1 MTRKSGDKK
10 SAGRTQP
17 EQPQGLT
24 LEEAFA
30 FVRSGAQRTT
40 RADLERVADHGPEI
54 LAAFS
59 KRPLSTHR
67 ETAKLML
74 EVVKDYRE
82 GRLQHMPYAAL
93 SAIVFALDYALNPV
107 DIIPDFLPGIGMLDD
122 LRIFEAASTIAR
134 RHLKATRPLSR

>member
-1 MTRKSGDKK
+1 MAGKK
-10 SAGRTQP
+10 QQP
-17 EQPQGLT
+17 SQPNASEPRGLSI
-24 LEEAFA
+24 EEAFA

-40 RADLERVADHGPEI
+40 RADLERVADHAAEI
-54 LAAFS
+54 LAAFA

-74 EVVKDYRE
+74 QVVKDYRD

-134 RHLKATRPLSR
+134 RHLKANRPLNR